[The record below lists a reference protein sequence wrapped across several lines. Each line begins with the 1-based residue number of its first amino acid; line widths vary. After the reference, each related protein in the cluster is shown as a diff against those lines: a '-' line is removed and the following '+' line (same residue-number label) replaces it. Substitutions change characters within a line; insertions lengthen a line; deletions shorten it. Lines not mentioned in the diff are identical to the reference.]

1 MVLSLPVAQRRR
13 IDQGRA
19 GFFQGE
25 GAGVQGRAGG
35 QDVVD
40 DDIADRRVDDLA
52 GPWMKRIGD
61 IAPAFPAPQPGLGDG
76 LPRFIEQFHHPAAGD
91 MRGEEARD
99 PLRLIIA
106 ALGATG
112 RVQGHGDKHRARDVA
127 SEDVII
133 EGRVGEVIGQ
143 EGATLVFDAVDDA
156 TGWSAGPEGADR
168 PGERRAEIEAVGTGP
183 VTLEDAL
190 EGVAAGQAPRI
201 RDPREPVG
209 AGGGEVGPGVRLH
222 GLHRHRAVP
231 GEDQVEQ
238 SAVENIKPPSHRS
251 AADCVCPRPR
261 SIQGFPQTMAFDFD
275 RCPERAGTDSTKWHR
290 YADKDIIPCW
300 IADMDFMAPPAVVE
314 AVRSRAAHGVYGYPA
329 QRDAVFAAV
338 VQHVRRRHGWEI
350 KPEWITFMCSLVP
363 GIHAAI
369 RCASRP
375 GESVVTTVPVYPP
388 FMTAPILSER
398 NPLKLEMVFVQ
409 GRWTFDWAKL
419 EAACA
424 QPHAKVLLLCNPYN
438 PLARV
443 FDRGE
448 LDRLAALVRQHGLT
462 VCSDEIHGDLVLDPA
477 AQHIVFATLG
487 EDIAA
492 RTVTLM
498 AASKTF
504 NIAGLTCGFAIIPD
518 AGLRTRF
525 RRVIQGLS
533 LDQNMFGLAATQAAF
548 DHGEPWR
555 LECVDY
561 LRGNLD
567 LVEAELKSMPGVVLR
582 QRPQASFLAWFD
594 ITALGFDD
602 AHAEFEQGGVGL
614 SNGADFGGPGH
625 VRLNFGCPR
634 ERLQEILRRMRKV
647 VERAP
652 GRRT

>member
-1 MVLSLPVAQRRR
+1 
-13 IDQGRA
+13 
-19 GFFQGE
+19 
-25 GAGVQGRAGG
+25 
-35 QDVVD
+35 
-40 DDIADRRVDDLA
+40 
-52 GPWMKRIGD
+52 
-61 IAPAFPAPQPGLGDG
+61 
-76 LPRFIEQFHHPAAGD
+76 
-91 MRGEEARD
+91 
-99 PLRLIIA
+99 
-106 ALGATG
+106 
-112 RVQGHGDKHRARDVA
+112 
-127 SEDVII
+127 
-133 EGRVGEVIGQ
+133 
-143 EGATLVFDAVDDA
+143 
-156 TGWSAGPEGADR
+156 
-168 PGERRAEIEAVGTGP
+168 
-183 VTLEDAL
+183 
-190 EGVAAGQAPRI
+190 
-201 RDPREPVG
+201 
-209 AGGGEVGPGVRLH
+209 
-222 GLHRHRAVP
+222 
-231 GEDQVEQ
+231 
-238 SAVENIKPPSHRS
+238 
-251 AADCVCPRPR
+251 
-261 SIQGFPQTMAFDFD
+261 MAFDFD
-275 RCPERAGTDSTKWHR
+275 SCPERAGTDSTKWHK

-300 IADMDFMAPPAVVE
+300 IADMDFKAPPAVIEVIRE
-314 AVRSRAAHGVYGYPA
+314 RAAHGVYGYPA
-329 QRDAVFAAV
+329 QRDSVFAAV
-338 VQHVRRRHGWEI
+338 VNHVRRRHGWEI

-369 RCASRP
+369 RCASKP
-375 GESVVTTVPVYPP
+375 GESVVTTAPVYPP
-388 FMTAPILSER
+388 FMTAPVLSER
-398 NPLKLEMVFVQ
+398 NPIKLEMVFTD

-448 LDRLAALVRQHGLT
+448 LDRLAALVRKHELT
-462 VCSDEIHGDLVLDPA
+462 VCSDEIHCDLVLDPA

-525 RRVIQGLS
+525 RRVLQGLS

-567 LVEAELKSMPGVVLR
+567 LIEQELKSMPGVVLR
-582 QRPQASFLAWFD
+582 QRPQASFLVWFD

-602 AHAEFEQGGVGL
+602 AHAEFEKGGVGL

-634 ERLQEILRRMRKV
+634 ERLREILRRMKAV
-647 VERAP
+647 VARAP
-652 GRRT
+652 GKTK

>member
-1 MVLSLPVAQRRR
+1 MAAEDFVFDGRR
-13 IDQGRA
+13 GK
-19 GFFQGE
+19 
-25 GAGVQGRAGG
+25 
-35 QDVVD
+35 VV
-40 DDIADRRVDDLA
+40 
-52 GPWMKRIGD
+52 
-61 IAPAFPAPQPGLGDG
+61 
-76 LPRFIEQFHHPAAGD
+76 
-91 MRGEEARD
+91 
-99 PLRLIIA
+99 
-106 ALGATG
+106 
-112 RVQGHGDKHRARDVA
+112 
-127 SEDVII
+127 
-133 EGRVGEVIGQ
+133 GQ
-143 EGATLVFDAVDDA
+143 ERAPFVFDAVDHPA
-156 TGWSAGPEGADR
+156 GGSAGAEGADR
-168 PGERRAEIEAVGTGP
+168 PAERRSEVEAVRAGP
-183 VTLEDAL
+183 VAFEDAF
-190 EGVAAGQAPRI
+190 EGVSAGQAPRVA
-201 RDPREPVG
+201 DPRQQG
-209 AGGGEVGPGVRLH
+209 DAGGRQVQAGIVVHRL
-222 GLHRHRAVP
+222 LRHRAVP
-231 GEDQVEQ
+231 GEDQVEEPPVKD
-238 SAVENIKPPSHRS
+238 VEPPSHRT
-251 AADCVCPRPR
+251 AADCVCPSSA
-261 SIQGFPQTMAFDFD
+261 SIQGSPQTMAFDFD
-275 RCPERAGTDSTKWHR
+275 SCPERAGTDSTKWHK

-300 IADMDFMAPPAVVE
+300 IADMDFKAPPAVIEVIRE
-314 AVRSRAAHGVYGYPA
+314 RAAHGVFGYPA
-329 QRDAVFAAV
+329 QRDSVFAAV
-338 VQHVRRRHGWEI
+338 VNHVRRRHGWEI

-369 RCASRP
+369 RCASKP

-388 FMTAPILSER
+388 FMSAPVLSER
-398 NPLKLEMVFVQ
+398 NPLKLEMVFTD

-448 LDRLAALVRQHGLT
+448 LDRLAALVRKHELT
-462 VCSDEIHGDLVLDPA
+462 VCSDEIHCDLVLEPA

-525 RRVIQGLS
+525 RRVLQGLS

-555 LECVDY
+555 LACVEY

-567 LVEAELKSMPGVVLR
+567 LIEQEIKSMPGVVLR
-582 QRPQASFLAWFD
+582 QRPQASFLVWFD

-602 AHAEFEQGGVGL
+602 AHAEFEKGGVGL

-634 ERLQEILRRMRKV
+634 DRLREILRRMKAV
-647 VERAP
+647 VARAP
-652 GRRT
+652 GKTK